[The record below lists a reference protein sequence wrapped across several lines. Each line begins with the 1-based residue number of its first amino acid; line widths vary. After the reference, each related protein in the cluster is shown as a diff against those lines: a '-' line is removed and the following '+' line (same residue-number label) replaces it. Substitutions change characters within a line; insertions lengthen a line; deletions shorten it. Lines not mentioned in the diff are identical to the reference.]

1 MKVDRVPDPVAGSLE
16 AACLLVVVTYGG
28 ALPSC
33 VKRKVQDPISQPTR
47 ARAILLYGSPT
58 FGCCPMPSNGSA
70 LDLALPVP
78 AIEKCVGARRVRADG
93 TGRDLRVGALE
104 KNESDVRKSFV
115 LGVFAYF
122 PFNAVDIRIP
132 AAIRAPARRR

>member
-1 MKVDRVPDPVAGSLE
+1 
-16 AACLLVVVTYGG
+16 
-28 ALPSC
+28 
-33 VKRKVQDPISQPTR
+33 
-47 ARAILLYGSPT
+47 
-58 FGCCPMPSNGSA
+58 MPSNGSA